1 MSSVGIVCPSAWC
14 QLSILPPSLPPAPRA
29 ADRERGERPGC
40 SAGMRGTRARSTR
53 TLVRRA
59 GADHFA
65 AKLLLS

>member
-1 MSSVGIVCPSAWC
+1 MSSAGIVRPSAWC
-14 QLSILPPSLPPAPRA
+14 QLSILPPSLPPPVPQT
-29 ADRERGERPGC
+29 ERGERPGC
-40 SAGMRGTRARSTR
+40 SAGVRGARARSTR